1 MTDDTIK
8 VLQEIQTEIDKE
20 LLDYVTFIE
29 NVGDTARQSRT
40 AWGIVRNIINNHL
53 ESTNK

>member
-53 ESTNK
+53 ESISK